1 MNIDSKNLDKIS
13 QSYMGEL
20 GALSKQKSRTRIDW
34 ICKKVKG
41 KNVLDVGCSQGITSI
56 LLGRQNRHVVG
67 IDLSVESIEYAEN
80 LKDKEN
86 KETVKNVSFIQ
97 GDFLQYKFNKKFDT
111 IIMGGGILEHV
122 FKPEMFIDKA
132 VLLLNEIGRV
142 IITVPFGIN
151 AFPDHKRT
159 YYFLEL
165 FNQIKT
171 RIGVSDVA
179 FLGGWIGFVADK
191 NSESNINLNEQL
203 IEALEN
209 SFFEVDSAK
218 QRQIDRYKKEI
229 ENMKKKLK
237 EVTEKTEVD
246 DDIKLDKMEFVIE
259 QMEENLKKIELQV
272 EGLFGK
278 SNVKNKEFLILM
290 DKLYQANTEIA
301 ELRYEKLISQNELAI
316 LNNKIKEKDNRHELV
331 IKEYEE
337 KNKNLLVNLDKNVLK
352 NEEIEQQLCKKEEQI
367 IDLQNRLK
375 LVEDD
380 RKEKEVLE
388 NKIHEQEL
396 SIEKF
401 TGKIESDELKL
412 EKLNRIKRR
421 LEKEKDSYNTLLY
434 KAKRKN
440 MRYEKL
446 LEVKFYNFLRGI
458 KNKDSKYEFE
468 DAYEKIEN
476 IRQKNMGEKRK
487 AYEKLIETADSIPDS
502 NGSRYFKQSD
512 VRIGM
517 IADEFQLE
525 TYRDVAE
532 VIYLSPQNYK
542 ADIDI
547 LFIVSTW
554 HGIKD
559 DWTGLGR
566 PNEEGGV
573 KDDLMNIIKYHRNK
587 GKKICFYSKED
598 PGNYNVF
605 LYIAKECDYI
615 FTTDCDCIEKY
626 IKDTGNANVFLLPFA
641 INPHIHNPIGFETHM
656 RDEVIF
662 AGTWGMAHKY
672 PERNIDLEILLDGVI
687 ASGKDLKIFDRNFY
701 LNNDAYKYPVKYD
714 EYVYPPI
721 EHKILM
727 KVHKLFKWGI
737 NINSS
742 KYSDTMFASRVYELQ
757 ACGSLIISNWSLG
770 MKRLFPNIFIEFFP
784 YKIKETF
791 DNISE
796 KRQYELQLEGI
807 RKVYG
812 SETIYHRLNYILD
825 KLGLPEF
832 MQEMDKSVL
841 VIVSDINNDSNIK
854 NFERQ
859 SYNNKIIMNI
869 DELTKDIFES
879 ADMFTYF
886 DENSYYGEFYLEDM
900 INGFKYTDSDFITKS
915 SYYIGEKLIKGENHE
930 YYNGNPNIYRSIFWR
945 ANYEFES
952 VINNFPQCKSNGM
965 GYSTDKNNYLID
977 R

>member
-1 MNIDSKNLDKIS
+1 MDKKLLDRINEAYKGKLGEE
-13 QSYMGEL
+13 MGKVTQE
-20 GALSKQKSRTRIDW
+20 RIHW
-34 ICKKVKG
+34 ICD
-41 KNVLDVGCSQGITSI
+41 NVYGEKILDVGCSKGITSI
-56 LLGRQNRHVVG
+56 LLARQGMYVTG
-67 IDLSVESIEYAEN
+67 IDTESEQIEHAVSELKKEDISVQW
-80 LKDKEN
+80 K
-86 KETVKNVSFIQ
+86 VSFIC
-97 GDFLQYKFNKKFDT
+97 GDFLDYDFKNEKFNT
-111 IIMGGGILEHV
+111 IVMEECLKHV
-122 FKPEMFIDKA
+122 FKPTIFLDKA
-132 VLLLNEIGRV
+132 KDSLKENGKLIV
-142 IITVPFGIN
+142 TVHFGKESFSNISN
-151 AFPDHKRT
+151 IDILFN
-159 YYFLEL
+159 F
-165 FNQIKT
+165 FNQINNYFDIDSVYYLENWT
-171 RIGVSDVA
+171 
-179 FLGGWIGFVADK
+179 GFVAYKNQNLK
-191 NSESNINLNEQL
+191 NSKDVFKNS
-203 IEALEN
+203 IEKSLEEEI
-209 SFFEVDSAK
+209 SFLK
-218 QRQIDRYKKEI
+218 NEI
-229 ENMKKKLK
+229 EELK
-237 EVTEKTEVD
+237 QYNAVLKTE
-246 DDIKLDKMEFVIE
+246 
-259 QMEENLKKIELQV
+259 
-272 EGLFGK
+272 
-278 SNVKNKEFLILM
+278 ST
-290 DKLYQANTEIA
+290 YIA
-301 ELRYEKLISQNELAI
+301 ELKKKIDKITKARKKLSE
-316 LNNKIKEKDNRHELV
+316 EKDL
-331 IKEYEE
+331 
-337 KNKNLLVNLDKNVLK
+337 
-352 NEEIEQQLCKKEEQI
+352 
-367 IDLQNRLK
+367 
-375 LVEDD
+375 
-380 RKEKEVLE
+380 
-388 NKIHEQEL
+388 
-396 SIEKF
+396 
-401 TGKIESDELKL
+401 
-412 EKLNRIKRR
+412 
-421 LEKEKDSYNTLLY
+421 YNTLLY

-446 LEVKFYNFLRGI
+446 LEVKLYNFLRGI
-458 KNKDSKYEFE
+458 KNKDSKYELE

-559 DWTGLGR
+559 DWTGLGK

-573 KDDLMNIIKYHRNK
+573 KDDLMNIINYHRNK

-598 PGNYNVF
+598 PSNYNVF

-626 IKDTGNANVFLLPFA
+626 IEDTGNANVFLLPFA
-641 INPHIHNPIGFETHM
+641 INPHIHNPIGFETNM

-701 LNNDAYKYPVKYD
+701 LNNDVYKYPVKYD

-737 NINSS
+737 NINSI
-742 KYSDTMFASRVYELQ
+742 KYSDSMFASRVYELQ
-757 ACGSLIISNWSLG
+757 ACGSLMISNWSLG
-770 MKRLFPNIFIEFFP
+770 MKRLFPNIFIEVFP
-784 YKIKETF
+784 HFVKETF
-791 DNISE
+791 DNISP

-807 RKVYG
+807 RRVYG

-859 SYNNKIIMNI
+859 SYNNKIMVNI

-900 INGFKYTDSDFITKS
+900 INGFKYTDSDFITKDA
-915 SYYIGEKLIKGENHE
+915 YYHGKKLIDGVRHDYINKKPNLNRTVFWNKGYSYELIKSGE
-930 YYNGNPNIYRSIFWR
+930 IKKDTAIGYSIDH
-945 ANYEFES
+945 ANYNIKF
-952 VINNFPQCKSNGM
+952 I
-965 GYSTDKNNYLID
+965 KNKCEKI
-977 R
+977 